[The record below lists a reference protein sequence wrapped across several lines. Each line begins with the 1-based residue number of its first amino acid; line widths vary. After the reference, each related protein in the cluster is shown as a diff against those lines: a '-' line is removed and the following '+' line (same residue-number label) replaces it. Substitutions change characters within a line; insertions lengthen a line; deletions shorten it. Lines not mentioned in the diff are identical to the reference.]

1 MIWLGMT
8 LFLYCTSANDAALHA
23 AQALG
28 IGVIV
33 ITPTGAVSGLFH
45 LALLHKVRDRLF
57 YYSTLSETA
66 AVAAAA
72 SKT

>member
-1 MIWLGMT
+1 MT
-8 LFLYCTSANDAALHA
+8 LLLFLLVPHGHDTAFALACIAGTSANDAALHA

-45 LALLHKVRDRLF
+45 LALLHKVSD
-57 YYSTLSETA
+57 
-66 AVAAAA
+66 
-72 SKT
+72 